1 MISTKN
7 RVVSAIVALSVLVMS
22 SGLPQAVAAPKPT
35 SINII
40 PTITSVALVNGVL
53 TATGTATAVIHGQ
66 TTTVPFSAPIDVTA
80 SPNPDPT
87 DPCAILDLRL
97 GPIHLNL
104 LGLDVQTSPI
114 CLVLTGFP
122 NGGLLGQLL
131 CGLAN
136 ALNNGIPLV
145 DFLGNLPPNQLNML
159 LGGITD
165 ILNGALS
172 NLYNATLTSI
182 QQVGLHH
189 TCAILH
195 LELGPLN
202 LTLLGLNVV
211 LDNCANGAVTVDIT
225 AVTGQGNLL
234 GNLLCELLGG
244 NLINL
249 GTTLQAILNQIIGLL
264 TQ

>member
-1 MISTKN
+1 MRDTRLSGVNKIAEEREAFAVKAS
-7 RVVSAIVALSVLVMS
+7 VSSLGGTS
-22 SGLPQAVAAPKPT
+22 SKE
-35 SINII
+35 
-40 PTITSVALVNGVL
+40 
-53 TATGTATAVIHGQ
+53 
-66 TTTVPFSAPIDVTA
+66 A
-80 SPNPDPT
+80 SK
-87 DPCAILDLRL
+87 
-97 GPIHLNL
+97 HK
-104 LGLDVQTSPI
+104 
-114 CLVLTGFP
+114 
-122 NGGLLGQLL
+122 LL
-131 CGLAN
+131 CGLSN

-145 DFLGNLPPNQLNML
+145 TFLGNLPPDQLNML
-159 LGGITD
+159 LGGITS

-172 NLYNATLTSI
+172 NLLNATLASI
-182 QQVGLHH
+182 QQVGIHH

-195 LELGPLN
+195 LALGPLD